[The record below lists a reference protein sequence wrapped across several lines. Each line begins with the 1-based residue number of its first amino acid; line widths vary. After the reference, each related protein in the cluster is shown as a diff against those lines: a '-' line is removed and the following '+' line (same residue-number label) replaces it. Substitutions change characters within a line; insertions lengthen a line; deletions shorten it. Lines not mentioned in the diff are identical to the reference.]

1 MKKILFAALV
11 LVAFASGASAQRLQ
25 KNALKLN
32 PISMIVKTGNISYER
47 AITKNQSVQVGAFY
61 SGLSI
66 DDVKYAGFGITPEY
80 RFYFGGQK
88 QALNG
93 GYVAPFV
100 RYQDFTIENTTEK
113 VKAGFTTMGGGAII
127 GWQKTWPSGFIVDVF
142 AGPAYNH
149 LKFDVEEDSDDFDV
163 RSSIKGFA
171 LRTGLTIGFSF

>member
-1 MKKILFAALV
+1 MKKILFAATAFI
-11 LVAFASGASAQRLQ
+11 AFAFSASGQRAQN
-25 KNALKLN
+25 NALKLN
-32 PISMIVKTGNISYER
+32 PISLVVKTGNISYER
-47 AITKNQSVQVGAFY
+47 ATTKNQSVQVGAFY

-66 DDVKYAGFGITPEY
+66 DDVKYTGFGVTPEY

-100 RYQDFTIENTTEK
+100 RYQDFTIEKTTEK
-113 VKAGFTTMGGGAII
+113 AKADFTTLGGGAII
-127 GWQKTWPSGFIVDVF
+127 GWQKTWNSGFIVDVF
-142 AGPAYNH
+142 AGPTYNH
-149 LKFDVEEDSDDFDV
+149 LKFDVDEQSESFDV